1 MSEYVLTLFISGLI
15 WVGSLL
21 LLLKGLH
28 IFKENKAK
36 YPNKDR
42 KNVYGCLF
50 AWIAFSA
57 FIAIDAVVIKKAVIT
72 ISVVTLSM
80 AISLHTWST
89 TVKFSA

>member
-42 KNVYGCLF
+42 KTYMVACLHGLLF
-50 AWIAFSA
+50 LHSLQLM
-57 FIAIDAVVIKKAVIT
+57 
-72 ISVVTLSM
+72 LS
-80 AISLHTWST
+80 
-89 TVKFSA
+89 